1 MATRVPQKGATRV
14 SPPRT
19 SAPKESSADIERPR
33 RQSTASFSVRT
44 GADRVIHVFPGGHTS
59 SGGSASVRS
68 PLSSGGSRSPSS
80 SDSSWDNIGDGDYE
94 DEIDPSDSASRSRG
108 PHSRRPTVEVPIP
121 PARRHSSRRTHR
133 DVERE
138 ERSPPRHRSSRRH
151 HSRHESRHERRRDR
165 SSSRRELSD
174 GSSSAGT
181 VADDYPPYGHPGMP
195 RAPYPGYRHVPPGS
209 HGGYPPTMASGP
221 SAGYP
226 DPYHDPRQALVTRD
240 AFGYPS
246 HANPFAAHQAQPNPF
261 SPMPNESA
269 SYFGGAPEPPMPHMG
284 PPPPPQRH
292 PSEVDVHGRRGRPQS
307 FVAPTHFAPEQA
319 MMPYQPAG
327 YPSPYGHP
335 YGMPGYP
342 MYPPGM
348 PGYPP
353 PPATSPPPAA
363 PEKNKDLEQLKEM
376 LTKKKEE
383 DTKDAG
389 AKNDEIAALKELIKK
404 HEEERVAREKAW
416 IAERE
421 AEAAAK
427 AAEKA
432 RAEEEKK
439 RKAEIAEAAK
449 KAKDDAESKA
459 ADAAKKAKEE
469 AEAAAKKA
477 KDEHEAAVKK
487 AKEEHEAKLAEA
499 QKAKDEAEKAKKALE
514 EEAAKNK
521 PTPDSLKAPIRFKD
535 AVGRKFSFPWSI
547 CKTWKGME
555 TLIKQ
560 AFLHVDVIGDHVHQ
574 GHYDLTGPDGEIIL
588 PQIWD
593 SMIQPDWEV
602 TMHLWPME
610 EEKKPPKED
619 PFVGSLN
626 DPFSSFGL
634 GGLGAFDAMPPEP
647 GKKSKKGKD
656 AGKKG
661 KKPSSP
667 DSMIMVP
674 PPPPGMGMGMGGMPP
689 PPPPGPAGAYPD
701 PFGFPPGISPVM
713 DKPKDKTKARSKS
726 VKSKEISPLAAWFA
740 GGNLA
745 ARPKKR

>member
-1 MATRVPQKGATRV
+1 MATGVPQKGATRV
-14 SPPRT
+14 PPPRT
-19 SAPKESSADIERPR
+19 SAPKETPADIERPR

-44 GADRVIHVFPGGHTS
+44 GADRVIHVFPGRQTS
-59 SGGSASVRS
+59 SGGSASARS

-80 SDSSWDNIGDGDYE
+80 SDSSWDQIGDGDYE
-94 DEIDPSDSASRSRG
+94 DEIDPSDSASRSRA
-108 PHSRRPTVEVPIP
+108 PHSRRPTVAAPVPP
-121 PARRHSSRRTHR
+121 GRRHSSRRAHR
-133 DVERE
+133 DIERDE
-138 ERSPPRHRSSRRH
+138 TSPPRHRSSRH
-151 HSRHESRHERRRDR
+151 HSRHGSRHERRRDR
-165 SSSRRELSD
+165 SSTRRELSD

-181 VADDYPPYGHPGMP
+181 VADDYPLYGHSGMP

-221 SAGYP
+221 SAGYQ
-226 DPYHDPRQALVTRD
+226 DPYHDPRQALVPTRD
-240 AFGYPS
+240 PFGYPA

-269 SYFGGAPEPPMPHMG
+269 SYFGGAPEPPMPHMPPPP

-292 PSEVDVHGRRGRPQS
+292 PSDVDVHGRRGRPQS
-307 FVAPTHFAPEQA
+307 FVAPTHYAPEQA
-319 MMPYQPAG
+319 MMPYQAPG
-327 YPSPYGHP
+327 YPPPYGHP
-335 YGMPGYP
+335 YGMPGYA

-348 PGYPP
+348 PGYP

-416 IAERE
+416 IAEP
-421 AEAAAK
+421 
-427 AAEKA
+427 
-432 RAEEEKK
+432 
-439 RKAEIAEAAK
+439 
-449 KAKDDAESKA
+449 
-459 ADAAKKAKEE
+459 AAKKAKE
-469 AEAAAKKA
+469 
-477 KDEHEAAVKK
+477 EHEAAVKK

-499 QKAKDEAEKAKKALE
+499 EKAKEEAEKAKKALE
-514 EEAAKNK
+514 DEAAKNK

-535 AVGRKFSFPWSI
+535 AVGRKFSFPWAI

-610 EEKKPPKED
+610 EEKMPPKED
-619 PFVGSLN
+619 PLIGSLG
-626 DPFSSFGL
+626 DSLAQFGL
-634 GGLGAFDAMPPEP
+634 GGLEPFDAMPPEP
-647 GKKSKKGKD
+647 GKKPKKGKEV
-656 AGKKG
+656 GKKG

-674 PPPPGMGMGMGGMPP
+674 PPPPGMGMGMPP

-701 PFGFPPGISPVM
+701 LFGFPPGISPVM